1 MISSLLRIIL
11 TLIIVVSSTCLIA
24 SGAPLKDETNKSKEK
39 MPISHQRIKKEPF
52 GMLPGGEQIDSY
64 LIANKHGTSARII
77 TYGGII
83 TELKVK
89 DSSGK
94 LDNVVLGFDSLEP
107 YLADSPYFGS
117 LIGRV
122 ANRIAGGKFSLN
134 GINYSL
140 SKNNGPNTL
149 HGGKIGF
156 DKKNW
161 HAEPLEEPTS
171 SGVVLTL
178 SSPDRDENFPG
189 NLQVKVTYRLTDD
202 NELRIDYEA
211 QTDKATPVNLTNHSY
226 FNLAGEGNRDILDH
240 ELRLHAS
247 AYTPVDETLI
257 PTGKIEKVEGGPFD
271 FTKSKKIGADIDKVP
286 GGYDH
291 NFVLDG
297 KIGELKIAAEL
308 KDPASGRSMT
318 MYTTEP
324 GVQFYSGNFLD
335 GSIKS
340 RGKAYNKYFG
350 LCLEAQHFP
359 DAVNKPNFPS
369 IILNPGQTYKR
380 TTVYKFNH

>member
-1 MISSLLRIIL
+1 MM
-11 TLIIVVSSTCLIA
+11 
-24 SGAPLKDETNKSKEK
+24 TNPE
-39 MPISHQRIKKEPF
+39 QRIKKEAF
-52 GMLPGGEQIDSY
+52 GSLPGGEQVYSY
-64 LIANKHGTSARII
+64 LISNRDGATARII
-77 TYGGII
+77 TYGGIVS
-83 TELKVK
+83 ELRVK
-89 DSSGK
+89 DASGK
-94 LDNVVLGFDSLEP
+94 FDNVVLGFDSLAP

-134 GINYSL
+134 GVEYSL

-161 HAEPLEEPTS
+161 KAEPLEES
-171 SGVVLTL
+171 NSAGVILTL
-178 SSPDRDENFPG
+178 SSADMDENFPG

-211 QTDKATPVNLTNHSY
+211 KTDKATPVNLTNHSY

-240 ELRLHAS
+240 LLNLHAS

-257 PTGKIEKVEGGPFD
+257 PTGKIENCEGGPFD
-271 FTKSKKIGADIDKVP
+271 FSKSKKIGADINKVP

-297 KIGELKIAAEL
+297 KTGELKIAAEL
-308 KDPASGRSMT
+308 KDPGSGRSMT

-359 DAVNKPNFPS
+359 DSVNKPNFPS
-369 IILNPGQTYKR
+369 IILNPGQTYR
-380 TTVYKFNH
+380 QTTVYKFNH